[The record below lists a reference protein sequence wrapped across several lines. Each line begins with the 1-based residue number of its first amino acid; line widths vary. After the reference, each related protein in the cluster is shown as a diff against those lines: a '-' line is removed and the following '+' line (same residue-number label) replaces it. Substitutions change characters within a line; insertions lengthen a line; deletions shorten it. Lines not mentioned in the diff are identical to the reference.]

1 MKFLLITLG
10 ILCIT
15 SVNAQTKKPV
25 TKKPSSQVT
34 KMPVTKL
41 SSIDSLSYSIGVQV
55 ADFYKNQGIDK
66 INTAMIKRAYD
77 DVYSGKTLLINPEQC
92 NSLIQTKMQEGVAM
106 KANVEKDKSN
116 KFLQENKKRP
126 GVITLPSGLQ
136 YEIITKGTGAV
147 PTANDTVKAN
157 YAGTLINGL
166 EFDNSYKRGEPLEI
180 PVNRVITGWTE
191 ALELMPVG
199 SKWKLYI
206 PSNLG
211 YGDRGAGQIPG
222 GAVLIF
228 TLELLDI
235 VHH

>member
-10 ILCIT
+10 IVCIT
-15 SVNAQTKKPV
+15 NANAQTKKPV
-25 TKKPSSQVT
+25 TKKPSVQAT
-34 KMPVTKL
+34 KTPATKL

-55 ADFYKNQGIDK
+55 ADFYKNQGIEK

-77 DVYSGKTLLINPEQC
+77 DVYSGETLLINPEQG
-92 NSLIQTKMQEGVAM
+92 NSIIQAKMQEGVAM
-106 KANVEKDKSN
+106 KANAEKDKSN
-116 KFLQENKKRP
+116 KFLEANKKRP

-136 YEIITKGTGAV
+136 YEVITKGTGPV
-147 PTANDTVKAN
+147 PMATDTVKAN
-157 YAGTLINGL
+157 YAGTLIDGL
-166 EFDNSYKRGEPLEI
+166 EFDNSYKRGEALEI
-180 PVNRVITGWTE
+180 PVNRVIPGWTE

-199 SKWKLYI
+199 STWKLYI